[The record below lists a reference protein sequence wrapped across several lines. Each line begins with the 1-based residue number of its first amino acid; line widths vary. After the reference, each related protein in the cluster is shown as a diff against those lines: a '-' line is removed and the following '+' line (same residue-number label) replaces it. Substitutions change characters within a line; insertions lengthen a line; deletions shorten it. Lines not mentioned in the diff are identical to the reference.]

1 MTFKTMTRSATDW
14 ARLDAELARWLRT
27 RAAVRTERGREASSL
42 DDLAMALRRVRATLT
57 FVASS
62 VTAARAGEGDA
73 LTAALVSRAYRW
85 SIRVARELEAIEQL
99 GLEPMAEWSRFEA
112 FAPFALAFFDSVLA
126 APFAATTKTSEVA
139 RLRREIDAVLAPLTT
154 AMTSSAL
161 AA

>member
-1 MTFKTMTRSATDW
+1 MTFNSMTRASKDW
-14 ARLDAELARWLRT
+14 DALDAELARWLRT
-27 RAAVRTERGREASSL
+27 RTSLRAERERNSSPL
-42 DDLAMALRRVRATLT
+42 DDVAMALRRVRATLT
-57 FVASS
+57 FVACSATS
-62 VTAARAGEGDA
+62 EDA
-73 LTAALVSRAYRW
+73 DATIAALVSRAYRW

-99 GLEPMAEWSRFEA
+99 GLDAMAEWSRFEA

-126 APFAATTKTSEVA
+126 APFAATTKTPEVA

>member
-1 MTFKTMTRSATDW
+1 MTFKTMTGAAADW
-14 ARLDAELARWLRT
+14 DALDAELARWLRT
-27 RAAVRTERGREASSL
+27 RTSLRAERERESSPL
-42 DDLAMALRRVRATLT
+42 DDVAMALRRVRATLT
-57 FVASS
+57 CVACSANGS
-62 VTAARAGEGDA
+62 DDDAA
-73 LTAALVSRAYRW
+73 LAALVARAYRW

-99 GLEPMAEWSRFEA
+99 DLDPMAEWSRFEG

-139 RLRREIDAVLAPLTT
+139 RLRRELDAVLSPLIV

>member
-1 MTFKTMTRSATDW
+1 MTFKTMTRGATDW
-14 ARLDAELARWLRT
+14 DGLDAELARWLRT
-27 RAAVRTERGREASSL
+27 RTSLRAERERETSPL
-42 DDLAMALRRVRATLT
+42 DDVAMALRRVRATLT
-57 FVASS
+57 FVACS
-62 VTAARAGEGDA
+62 AGTEEGDPA
-73 LTAALVSRAYRW
+73 VAALVSRAYRW

-99 GLEPMAEWSRFEA
+99 GLDPMSEWSRFEA

-126 APFAATTKTSEVA
+126 APFAATTSTAEVG

>member
-1 MTFKTMTRSATDW
+1 MTFKSMTRAATDW
-14 ARLDAELARWLRT
+14 DCLDAELARWLRT
-27 RAAVRTERGREASSL
+27 RTALRAERERESSPL
-42 DDLAMALRRVRATLT
+42 DDVAMALRRVRATLT
-57 FVASS
+57 FVACSA
-62 VTAARAGEGDA
+62 TADEGDA
-73 LTAALVSRAYRW
+73 PVAALVSRAYRW

-99 GLEPMAEWSRFEA
+99 GLDSMAEWQRFEA

-139 RLRREIDAVLAPLTT
+139 RLRREIDAVLAPLST